1 MTTITRQTAL
11 SDCDG
16 ICDGLGRAGQ
26 TGMDGGKHGRKGI
39 GMDGQAQTGANRDR
53 QGRKKC
59 AIVR

>member
-16 ICDGLGRAGQ
+16 ICDVRGRAGQ
-26 TGMDGGKHGRKGI
+26 TGMDGGKHGRTGI

-53 QGRKKC
+53 
-59 AIVR
+59 